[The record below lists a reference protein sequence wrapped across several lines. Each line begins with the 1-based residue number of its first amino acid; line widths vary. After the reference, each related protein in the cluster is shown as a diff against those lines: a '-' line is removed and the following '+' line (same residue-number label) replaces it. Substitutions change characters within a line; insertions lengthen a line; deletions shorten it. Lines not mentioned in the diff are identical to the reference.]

1 MRINAARGADRANF
15 TSGEIYKAPQLI
27 RTVTKKRPTASRSIA
42 WSERNLFHPI
52 QPRPVGVDGNAA
64 NDRYCQNRFRG
75 DASIKTFL
83 FAINKNTWLNELK
96 RRGRAGVREAKFET
110 AKETVDEGISMY
122 IAGRE
127 SRIQVLEIM
136 DKLGEGCKKI
146 LLAFYYENLS
156 MKEILNTMNYE
167 NDQVLRNK
175 KHKCLKQLEQLLTA
189 DPALAKTLKA
199 ALQYGQ

>member
-1 MRINAARGADRANF
+1 MEVIKNYGDEALLRAIQDDINMDDAIRYLYRNYFEGM
-15 TSGEIYKAPQLI
+15 SIYVQKNQGSRQDAEDIFQESIVAFIQL
-27 RTVTKKRPTASRSIA
+27 V
-42 WSERNLFHPI
+42 
-52 QPRPVGVDGNAA
+52 Q
-64 NDRYCQNRFRG
+64 QNRFRG

-110 AKETVDEGISMY
+110 AKETVDEGISQY

-127 SRIQVLEIM
+127 AREHILVIM

-156 MKEILNTMNYE
+156 MKEILTTMNYE

-189 DPALAKTLKA
+189 DPVLAKTLKD

>member
-1 MRINAARGADRANF
+1 MEVIKTYTEDELLLAIRNDINIDGAIRYLYRTYFDGLSVYVQQNQGSRQDAEDIF
-15 TSGEIYKAPQLI
+15 QETIVAFVQL
-27 RTVTKKRPTASRSIA
+27 VK
-42 WSERNLFHPI
+42 
-52 QPRPVGVDGNAA
+52 
-64 NDRYCQNRFRG
+64 QNKFRG

-96 RRGRAGVREAKFET
+96 RRDRAGVREAKFET
-110 AKETVDEGISMY
+110 AKETTDEGITRY

-127 SRIQVLEIM
+127 ARTQVMGIM

-156 MKEILNTMNYE
+156 MKEILSTMNYE

-175 KHKCLKQLEQLLTA
+175 KHKCLKQLEQLLTES
-189 DPALAKTLKA
+189 PALAKTLKD
-199 ALQYGQ
+199 ALQHEQ

>member
-1 MRINAARGADRANF
+1 MEVFKNYGDEELLQAIRDDINMDDAIRYLYRNYFDGL
-15 TSGEIYKAPQLI
+15 SIYVQQNQGSRQDAEDIFQETIVAFIQL
-27 RTVTKKRPTASRSIA
+27 V
-42 WSERNLFHPI
+42 
-52 QPRPVGVDGNAA
+52 Q
-64 NDRYCQNRFRG
+64 QNRFRG

-96 RRGRAGVREAKFET
+96 RKGRAGVREAKFET
-110 AKETVDEGISMY
+110 ARETIDEGINHY

-127 SRIQVLEIM
+127 ARTQVLDIM
-136 DKLGEGCKKI
+136 DKLGESCKKI

-156 MKEILNTMNYE
+156 MKEILSTMNYE

-175 KHKCLKQLEQLLTA
+175 KHKCLKQLEQMLTIN
-189 DPALAKTLKA
+189 PALAKTLKD

>member
-1 MRINAARGADRANF
+1 VQKNQGSRQDAEDIFQESIVAF
-15 TSGEIYKAPQLI
+15 IQL
-27 RTVTKKRPTASRSIA
+27 V
-42 WSERNLFHPI
+42 
-52 QPRPVGVDGNAA
+52 Q
-64 NDRYCQNRFRG
+64 QNRFRG

-96 RRGRAGVREAKFET
+96 RRGRAGVRDARFET
-110 AKETVDEGISMY
+110 AKETVDEGISQY

-127 SRIQVLEIM
+127 ARTHVIVVM

-156 MKEILNTMNYE
+156 MKEILTTMNYE

-189 DPALAKTLKA
+189 DPALAKTLKD

>member
-1 MRINAARGADRANF
+1 MEVIKNYGDDELLRTIRDDINMDDAIRYLYQKYFDGL
-15 TSGEIYKAPQLI
+15 SIYVQQNQGSRQDAEDIFQETIVAFIQL
-27 RTVTKKRPTASRSIA
+27 V
-42 WSERNLFHPI
+42 
-52 QPRPVGVDGNAA
+52 Q
-64 NDRYCQNRFRG
+64 QNKFRG

-96 RRGRAGVREAKFET
+96 RRGRASLREAKFET
-110 AKETVDEGISMY
+110 AKETVDESINHY

-127 SRIQVLEIM
+127 AHKQVLGIM

-156 MKEILNTMNYE
+156 MKEILSTMNYE
-167 NDQVLRNK
+167 NEQVLRNK

-199 ALQYGQ
+199 ALQYEQ

>member
-1 MRINAARGADRANF
+1 MEVIKNYGDDELLQAIREG
-15 TSGEIYKAPQLI
+15 IYMDDAI
-27 RTVTKKRPTASRSIA
+27 RYLY
-42 WSERNLFHPI
+42 RNYF
-52 QPRPVGVDGNAA
+52 DGLSMYVQQNQGSSQDAEDIFQETIVA
-64 NDRYCQNRFRG
+64 FIRLVQQNRFRG

-96 RRGRAGVREAKFET
+96 RKGRAGAREAKFET
-110 AKETVDEGISMY
+110 ARETVDEGITHY

-127 SRIQVLEIM
+127 ARTQVLDIM
-136 DKLGEGCKKI
+136 DKLGESCKKI

-175 KHKCLKQLEQLLTA
+175 KHKCLKQLEQMLTA
-189 DPALAKTLKA
+189 DPAMAKTLKA

>member
-1 MRINAARGADRANF
+1 MELIKNYSDEELLLAIRDDINMDDAIRYLYRNYFNGL
-15 TSGEIYKAPQLI
+15 SIYVQQNQGSRLDAEDIFQETIVSFIQL
-27 RTVTKKRPTASRSIA
+27 V
-42 WSERNLFHPI
+42 
-52 QPRPVGVDGNAA
+52 Q
-64 NDRYCQNRFRG
+64 QNKFRG

-96 RRGRAGVREAKFET
+96 RKGRAEAREAKFET
-110 AKETVDEGISMY
+110 GREMLDEGITHY

-127 SRIQVLEIM
+127 ARTQVLGIM

-156 MKEILNTMNYE
+156 MKEILATMNYE

-175 KHKCLKQLEQLLTA
+175 KHKCLKQLEQMLTI
-189 DPALAKTLKA
+189 DPALAKTLKD

>member
-1 MRINAARGADRANF
+1 MEVIKNYGDAGLLQAIRESTNMDDAIRYLYRNYFDGL
-15 TSGEIYKAPQLI
+15 SIYVQQNQGNRQDAEDIFQESIVAFIQL
-27 RTVTKKRPTASRSIA
+27 V
-42 WSERNLFHPI
+42 
-52 QPRPVGVDGNAA
+52 Q
-64 NDRYCQNRFRG
+64 QNRFRG

-96 RRGRAGVREAKFET
+96 RRGRAEVREAKFET
-110 AKETVDEGISMY
+110 AKETVDEGITHY

-127 SRIQVLEIM
+127 ARTQVLDVM

-156 MKEILNTMNYE
+156 MKEIVSTMNYE

-189 DPALAKTLKA
+189 NPVLAKNLKA

>member
-1 MRINAARGADRANF
+1 MEVIKNYGDAELLQAIQDDRNMDDAIRYLYRNYF
-15 TSGEIYKAPQLI
+15 DGMSIYVQQNQGNRQDAEDIFQESIVAFIQL
-27 RTVTKKRPTASRSIA
+27 V
-42 WSERNLFHPI
+42 
-52 QPRPVGVDGNAA
+52 Q
-64 NDRYCQNRFRG
+64 QNRFRG

-96 RRGRAGVREAKFET
+96 RRGRADIREAKFET
-110 AKETVDEGISMY
+110 AKETVDAGITHY
-122 IAGRE
+122 ITGRE
-127 SRIQVLEIM
+127 ARATVLGVM

-156 MKEILNTMNYE
+156 MKEILGTMNYE

-189 DPALAKTLKA
+189 NPAMAKTLKA
-199 ALQYGQ
+199 ALQYEQ

>member
-1 MRINAARGADRANF
+1 MEVIKNYGDEELLQAIRDDINMDDAIRYLYRNYFNGLRVYVQQNQGSNQDAEDIFQETIVAF
-15 TSGEIYKAPQLI
+15 IQL
-27 RTVTKKRPTASRSIA
+27 V
-42 WSERNLFHPI
+42 
-52 QPRPVGVDGNAA
+52 Q
-64 NDRYCQNRFRG
+64 QNRFRG

-96 RRGRAGVREAKFET
+96 RKGRAGVREAKFEN
-110 AKETVDEGISMY
+110 ARETVDEGISHY

-127 SRIQVLEIM
+127 ARNQVLGIM
-136 DKLGEGCKKI
+136 EKLGEGCKKI

-156 MKEILNTMNYE
+156 MKEIIGTMNYE

-175 KHKCLKQLEQLLTA
+175 KYKCLKQLEQMLQA
-189 DPALAKTLKA
+189 YPALAKTLKE